1 MTHLF
6 RTFREHHILV
16 IIATNLTQS
25 TIGGIVKNINNL
37 NKGQFKMNEY
47 QKAILKRIDMFL
59 KMFSNL
65 LIILTNE
72 SSFKSKTNKEIN
84 VVVPKINEVVKTINK
99 NIYDN

>member
-1 MTHLF
+1 MS
-6 RTFREHHILV
+6 
-16 IIATNLTQS
+16 S
-25 TIGGIVKNINNL
+25 TIRGY
-37 NKGQFKMNEY
+37 KMNEY

-84 VVVPKINEVVKTINK
+84 IVVPKINEVVKTINK
-99 NIYDN
+99 NIYDKNKNIYFK

>member
-1 MTHLF
+1 
-6 RTFREHHILV
+6 
-16 IIATNLTQS
+16 
-25 TIGGIVKNINNL
+25 
-37 NKGQFKMNEY
+37 MNEY

-72 SSFKSKTNKEIN
+72 SSFKSKTNNQIDI
-84 VVVPKINEVVKTINK
+84 VVPELNKVSKRINK

>member
-1 MTHLF
+1 MIKL
-6 RTFREHHILV
+6 
-16 IIATNLTQS
+16 
-25 TIGGIVKNINNL
+25 KNINKLYGFNHIKYGV
-37 NKGQFKMNEY
+37 NKMSIF
-47 QKAILKRIDMFL
+47 QKAILKRIDIFL

-84 VVVPKINEVVKTINK
+84 IVVPKINEVVKTINK